1 MNTLTYTVSLSD
13 GLLQHNSGTGTTFYQ
28 TQALTG
34 TTDVT
39 FALSGLSAYDAS
51 TSQKINK
58 IVVDYDE
65 GIRGRDGL
73 SAPNLIINR
82 PLSTTIIPTLSTE
95 TFNQVLQTEFTDEI
109 ERNVYFSL
117 YRDDLEVDIIEAK
130 FTITKPSIDIYEN
143 INLIKTDYFNNEED
157 NEKILLTFIN
167 KNPEVLGLSLINL
180 NLPGGEGHD
189 PALPVPRYT
198 GTNLFNIGF
207 TTEYVQVDAKDS
219 NTGDSIQISLDDI
232 YTATGEIKN
241 NSKVTL
247 RYRTRAADPNEAILK
262 EINYPNTVEAGSL
275 LYVPLTANTG
285 FVHLSGFVNWNCNDL
300 IKDVSLQ
307 KQTINI
313 PLVDIKGT
321 RTNLA
326 DYTIQYYFQ
335 AGGTVGIGASQS
347 TPLSSGYFYV
357 DLFDVNACDSITTR
371 TNTITAFVNY

>member
-1 MNTLTYTVSLSD
+1 MNTFTYTTSIS
-13 GLLQHNSGTGTTFYQ
+13 GGSLQHNAGTGTTFNQ
-28 TQALTG
+28 TQTLTG

-65 GIRGRDGL
+65 GIRGRDGF
-73 SAPNLIINR
+73 SAPTLIFNR

-95 TFNQVLQTEFTDEI
+95 TFNQILQTEFTDEVDRHI
-109 ERNVYFSL
+109 YFSL
-117 YRDDLEVDIIEAK
+117 YRDDLEVDIIDVK
-130 FTITKPSIDIYEN
+130 FVMSKPSIDVYEN
-143 INLIKTDYFNNEED
+143 INLIKTDYFNNDED

-207 TTEYVQVDAKDS
+207 TTEYVQVDAKNS
-219 NTGDSIQISLDDI
+219 NTGDAIQISLDDI

-247 RYRTRAADPNEAILK
+247 RYRTRAADPNEAVLK
-262 EINYPNTVEAGSL
+262 EISYPNTVEAGSL

-335 AGGTVGIGASQS
+335 AGGAVGIGASQS
-347 TPLSSGYFYV
+347 TPLSSGYFFV

>member
-1 MNTLTYTVSLSD
+1 MNTFTYTVSLSD
-13 GLLQHNSGTGTTFYQ
+13 GSLQHNSGAGATFYQ

-39 FALSGLSAYDAS
+39 FALSGLSAYDDS

-65 GIRGRDGL
+65 GIKGRDGF

-82 PLSTTIIPTLSTE
+82 PLSTTIIPSLSAQ
-95 TFNQVLQTEFTDEI
+95 TFNQTLQTEFTDEI
-109 ERNVYFSL
+109 ERHAYFSL
-117 YRDDLEVDIIEAK
+117 YRDDLEIDIIDVK
-130 FTITKPSIDIYEN
+130 FVMSKPSIDVYEN

-180 NLPGGEGHD
+180 NLQGGEGHD
-189 PALPVPRYT
+189 PALPIPRYT
-198 GTNLFNIGF
+198 GTNVFNIGF
-207 TTEYVQVDAKDS
+207 TTEYVQVDAKNS
-219 NTGDSIQISLDDI
+219 NSGDSIQISLDDI
-232 YTATGEIKN
+232 YTATGQPKN
-241 NSKVTL
+241 NSKITL
-247 RYRTRAADPNEAILK
+247 RYRTRAADPNDTTLK
-262 EINYPNTVEAGSL
+262 EIAYPNTIEAGTL
-275 LYVPLTANTG
+275 FYVPLTANTG
-285 FVHLSGFVNWNCNDL
+285 FVHLSGFLNWNCNDL
-300 IKDVSLQ
+300 LKDIQL
-307 KQTINI
+307 KTQTINI

-321 RTNLA
+321 RTSLA

-335 AGGTVGIGASQS
+335 AGGAVGIGASES

-357 DLFDVNACDSITTR
+357 DLFDVNACDTITTR

>member
-247 RYRTRAADPNEAILK
+247 RYRTRAADPNEAVLK
-262 EINYPNTVEAGSL
+262 EISYPNTVEAGSL

>member
-1 MNTLTYTVSLSD
+1 M
-13 GLLQHNSGTGTTFYQ
+13 QHNSGAGTTFYQ

-51 TSQKINK
+51 TFQKINK

-95 TFNQVLQTEFTDEI
+95 TFNQILQTEFTDDI
-109 ERNVYFSL
+109 ERNIYFSI

-130 FTITKPSIDIYEN
+130 FIVSKPSIDIYEN

-180 NLPGGEGHD
+180 NLEGGEGHD

-207 TTEYVQVDAKDS
+207 TTEYVQVDAKNS
-219 NTGDSIQISLDDI
+219 NTGDAIQISLNDI

-247 RYRTRAADPNEAILK
+247 RYRTRAADPNEAVLK
-262 EINYPNTVEAGSL
+262 EISYPNTVEAGSL

-335 AGGTVGIGASQS
+335 AGGAVGIGASES
-347 TPLSSGYFYV
+347 TPISSGYFYV
-357 DLFDVNACDSITTR
+357 DLFDVNACDSVTTR